1 MGNDVCD
8 VYLFDEHK
16 VVRVKANMEVVD
28 LAPMLS
34 IYKALADKNRLSICY
49 SLLLEE
55 KLCVCDLANIIGAT
69 VATTSHHLR
78 YLLKAHIVNVEKQ
91 GKNAFYEL
99 KDDHIKTLIRT
110 ALAHGDEENV
120 E

>member
-1 MGNDVCD
+1 MDNDVCD

-16 VVRVKANMEVVD
+16 VARFKANMEVVD

-69 VATTSHHLR
+69 VATASHHLR
-78 YLLKAHIVNVEKQ
+78 YLLKVHIVNVEKQ

-110 ALAHGDEENV
+110 ALAHGDEDNV

>member
-1 MGNDVCD
+1 MSNDVCD

-16 VVRVKANMEVVD
+16 VARVKANMEVVD

-55 KLCVCDLANIIGAT
+55 NLCVCDLANIIGAT

-110 ALAHGDEENV
+110 ALAHGDEDNV

>member
-8 VYLFDEHK
+8 AYLFDEHK
-16 VVRVKANMEVVD
+16 VARVKANMEIVD

-69 VATTSHHLR
+69 VATASHHLR
-78 YLLKAHIVNVEKQ
+78 YLLKVHIVNVEKQ

-110 ALAHGDEENV
+110 ALAHGDEDNV